1 MSARCRSTWTVHALS
16 LPLDQEIRHLN
27 FDIVAFGYVD
37 IHVAIG
43 LLTGAPPFKG
53 ADMSHQSEVLKERT
67 MLFALS
73 VLRLIDKFSDTPGA
87 RVIAFQ
93 LAKCSTSVGANY
105 RAACNARSR
114 AEFIA
119 KLGTV
124 VEEADESVYWLEI
137 VNRLHLVPGPEATTA
152 LQEAIELR
160 AIFSRSSG
168 TARANSREL
177 SMRRSMAKSMQK

>member
-1 MSARCRSTWTVHALS
+1 L
-16 LPLDQEIRHLN
+16 
-27 FDIVAFGYVD
+27 AFGYLD
-37 IHVAIG
+37 IDLVVRLLIG
-43 LLTGAPPFKG
+43 S
-53 ADMSHQSEVLKERT
+53 ADFNEADLSQQSEARKERT

-73 VLRLIDKFSDTPGA
+73 VLRLIDK
-87 RVIAFQ
+87 
-93 LAKCSTSVGANY
+93 
-105 RAACNARSR
+105 
-114 AEFIA
+114 A

-137 VNRLHLVPGPEATTA
+137 VDRLRLVPGPDAPAA

-177 SMRRSMAKSMQK
+177 SMRRSIAKSMSK

>member
-1 MSARCRSTWTVHALS
+1 MNLGI
-16 LPLDQEIRHLN
+16 L
-27 FDIVAFGYVD
+27 AFGYLD
-37 IHVAIG
+37 IDLVVRLLIG
-43 LLTGAPPFKG
+43 S
-53 ADMSHQSEVLKERT
+53 ADFNEADLSQQSEARKERT

-73 VLRLIDKFSDTPGA
+73 VLRLIDK
-87 RVIAFQ
+87 
-93 LAKCSTSVGANY
+93 
-105 RAACNARSR
+105 
-114 AEFIA
+114 A

-137 VNRLHLVPGPEATTA
+137 VDRLRLVPGPDAPAA

-177 SMRRSMAKSMQK
+177 SMRRSIAKSMSK